1 MLRNPTFRRLKA
13 IGPQVCG
20 QCGVCY
26 GTSSLKKKKKRP
38 ILGCRTGQQVKTI
51 VDKHDYLSLIPRTLE
66 VKELMSL
73 DISQLSVGLYRW
85 TQ

>member
-1 MLRNPTFRRLKA
+1 MWSVWSMLWDF
-13 IGPQVCG
+13 IF
-20 QCGVCY
+20 
-26 GTSSLKKKKKRP
+26 KKKIP

-85 TQ
+85 AQ